1 MTDRQTAQRGVRGF
15 PGDRWTSESVTEGH
29 PDKVCDQLSDAVLD
43 ACLAQDRNSRVACE
57 AAVSSDFV
65 LIFGEI
71 TTQAEIDFDAIAR
84 GVLRR
89 IGYTDPAIGFD
100 AESCEVVVRV
110 KQQSPDIAEGLR
122 RAARTGDSDDPYDL
136 QGAGDQGMMIGFAC
150 DETETLMPTPL
161 WLADGLTRRLTQ
173 VRKNGELPW
182 LRPDGKAQV
191 TVEYAEGRPH
201 RVSTVVV
208 STQHTAAVSHSQ
220 IEHAMRDEV
229 IAPTIPPELLDGET
243 QYFINPAGN
252 FIVGGPAADAGLTG
266 RKIIVDT
273 YGGIARHGGGAFS
286 GKDPSKVDRSGAYAA
301 RWVAKNIVAAELA
314 ERAEVQLSYAIG
326 RPEPTSLTLLT
337 FGTAQIAEAELERL
351 VRGHFDL
358 RPLAIIEQLDLLRPI
373 YEPTAAY
380 GHFGRADLELPWEAT
395 GEVETL
401 QAEAILATQM

>member
-1 MTDRQTAQRGVRGF
+1 MTDRTDRQATQHGVRGF

-29 PDKVCDQLSDAVLD
+29 PDKVCDQISDAVLD

-89 IGYTDPAIGFD
+89 IGYTDPGIGFD

-337 FGTAQIAEAELERL
+337 FGTAHIGEAELERL

-395 GEVETL
+395 GEVGGL
-401 QAEAILATQM
+401 RAGVGL

>member
-1 MTDRQTAQRGVRGF
+1 MSSGF
-15 PGDRWTSESVTEGH
+15 AGDRWTSESVTEGH
-29 PDKVCDQLSDAVLD
+29 PDKVCDQISDAVLD
-43 ACLAQDRNSRVACE
+43 ACLAQDRDSRVACE

-71 TTQAEIDFDAIAR
+71 TTQAEVDFDALAR

-89 IGYTDPAIGFD
+89 IGYTDPGIGFD
-100 AESCEVVVRV
+100 AESCEVMVRV

-150 DETETLMPTPL
+150 DETEALMPTPL
-161 WLADGLTRRLTQ
+161 WLADGLTRRLTA
-173 VRKNGELPW
+173 VRKNGSLPW

-208 STQHTAAVSHSQ
+208 STQHTAAVDHGQ
-220 IEHAMRDEV
+220 IEHAIRDEV
-229 IAPTIPPELLDGET
+229 IAPTIPAELLDGET
-243 QYFINPAGN
+243 EYFINPAGN

-314 ERAEVQLSYAIG
+314 ERAEVQISYAIG
-326 RPEPTSLTLLT
+326 RPAPTSLTLLT
-337 FGTAQIAEAELERL
+337 FGTERVGEGELGEA
-351 VRGHFDL
+351 VRAHFDL
-358 RPLAIIEQLDLLRPI
+358 RPLAIIERLELLRPM
-373 YEPTAAY
+373 YEATAAY
-380 GHFGRADLELPWEAT
+380 GHFGRPDLALPWEAT
-395 GEVETL
+395 GEVGAL
-401 QAEAILATQM
+401 RGLAGLG

>member
-1 MTDRQTAQRGVRGF
+1 MSSGF
-15 PGDRWTSESVTEGH
+15 AGDRWTSESVTEGH
-29 PDKVCDQLSDAVLD
+29 PDKVCDQISDAVLD

-71 TTQAEIDFDAIAR
+71 TTQAEVDFDALAR

-89 IGYTDPAIGFD
+89 IGYTDPGIGFD
-100 AESCEVVVRV
+100 AESCEVMVRV

-150 DETETLMPTPL
+150 DETEALMPTPL
-161 WLADGLTRRLTQ
+161 WLADGLTRRLTA
-173 VRKNGELPW
+173 VRKNGSLPW

-208 STQHTAAVSHSQ
+208 STQHTAAVDHGQ
-220 IEHAMRDEV
+220 IEHAIRDEV
-229 IAPTIPPELLDGET
+229 IAPTIPAELLDGET
-243 QYFINPAGN
+243 ECFINPAGN

-314 ERAEVQLSYAIG
+314 ERAEVQISYAIG
-326 RPEPTSLTLLT
+326 RPAPTSLTLLT
-337 FGTAQIAEAELERL
+337 FGTERVGEGELGEA
-351 VRGHFDL
+351 VRAHFDL
-358 RPLAIIEQLDLLRPI
+358 RPLAIIERLGLLRPM
-373 YEPTAAY
+373 YEATAAQ
-380 GHFGRADLELPWEAT
+380 GHFGRPDLALPWEAT
-395 GEVETL
+395 GEANALRTL
-401 QAEAILATQM
+401 LQR

>member
-1 MTDRQTAQRGVRGF
+1 MSSGF
-15 PGDRWTSESVTEGH
+15 AGDRWTSESVTEGH
-29 PDKVCDQLSDAVLD
+29 PDKVCDQISDAVLD
-43 ACLAQDRNSRVACE
+43 ACLAQDRDSRVACE

-71 TTQAEIDFDAIAR
+71 TTQAEVDFDALAR

-89 IGYTDPAIGFD
+89 IGYTDPGIGFD
-100 AESCEVVVRV
+100 AESCEVMVRV

-150 DETETLMPTPL
+150 DETEALMPTPL
-161 WLADGLTRRLTQ
+161 WLADGLTRRLTA
-173 VRKNGELPW
+173 VRKNGSLPW

-208 STQHTAAVSHSQ
+208 STQHTAAVDHGQ
-220 IEHAMRDEV
+220 IEHAIRDEV
-229 IAPTIPPELLDGET
+229 IAPTIPAELLDGET
-243 QYFINPAGN
+243 EYFINPAGN

-314 ERAEVQLSYAIG
+314 ERAEVQISYAIG
-326 RPEPTSLTLLT
+326 RPAPTSLTLLT
-337 FGTAQIAEAELERL
+337 FGTERVGEGELGDA
-351 VRGHFDL
+351 VRAHFDL
-358 RPLAIIEQLDLLRPI
+358 RPLAIIERLGLLRPM
-373 YEPTAAY
+373 YEATAAQ
-380 GHFGRADLELPWEAT
+380 GHFGRPDLALPWEAT
-395 GEVETL
+395 REVGAL
-401 QAEAILATQM
+401 RGLAGLG

>member
-1 MTDRQTAQRGVRGF
+1 MSTQAGSGF
-15 PGDRWTSESVTEGH
+15 TGDRWTSESVTEGH
-29 PDKVCDQLSDAVLD
+29 PDKVCDQISDAVLD
-43 ACLAQDRNSRVACE
+43 ACLAQDQGSRVACE
-57 AAVSSDFV
+57 VAVSSGFV

-71 TTQAEIDFDAIAR
+71 TTQAEVDFDALAR

-89 IGYTDPAIGFD
+89 IGYTDAGIGFD
-100 AESCEVVVRV
+100 AESCEVLVRV

-150 DETETLMPTPL
+150 DETEALMPLPL
-161 WLADGLTRRLTQ
+161 WLADGLTRRLTE
-173 VRKNGELPW
+173 VRKSGALPW

-191 TVEYAEGRPH
+191 TVEYAEGRPQ

-208 STQHTAAVSHSQ
+208 STQHTAAVDHGQ
-220 IEHAMRDEV
+220 IEHAVRDEV
-229 IAPTIPPELLDGET
+229 IAPTIPAGLLDGET
-243 QYFINPAGN
+243 EYFINPAGN

-326 RPEPTSLTLLT
+326 RPAPTSLTLLT
-337 FGTAQIAEAELERL
+337 FGTSRVGERELEEM
-351 VRGHFDL
+351 VEAHFDL
-358 RPLAIIEQLDLLRPI
+358 RPLAIIERLGLLRPM
-373 YEPTAAY
+373 YEATAAY
-380 GHFGRADLELPWEAT
+380 GHFGRPDLALPWEET
-395 GEVETL
+395 GE
-401 QAEAILATQM
+401 AEALRGLAGLG

>member
-1 MTDRQTAQRGVRGF
+1 MSSGF
-15 PGDRWTSESVTEGH
+15 TGDRWTSESVTEGH
-29 PDKVCDQLSDAVLD
+29 PDKVCDQISDAVLD
-43 ACLAQDRNSRVACE
+43 ACLAQDRDSRVACE

-71 TTQAEIDFDAIAR
+71 TTQAELDFDALAR

-89 IGYTDPAIGFD
+89 IGYTDPGIGFD
-100 AESCEVVVRV
+100 AESCEVMVRV

-150 DETETLMPTPL
+150 DETEALMPTPL
-161 WLADGLTRRLTQ
+161 WLADGLTRRLTA
-173 VRKNGELPW
+173 VRKNGSLPW

-208 STQHTAAVSHSQ
+208 STQHTAAVDHGQ
-220 IEHAMRDEV
+220 IEHAIRDEV
-229 IAPTIPPELLDGET
+229 IAPTIPAELLDGET
-243 QYFINPAGN
+243 EYFINPAGN

-314 ERAEVQLSYAIG
+314 ERAEVQISYAIG
-326 RPEPTSLTLLT
+326 RPAPTSLTLLT
-337 FGTAQIAEAELERL
+337 FGTERVGEGELGEA
-351 VRGHFDL
+351 VRAHFDL
-358 RPLAIIEQLDLLRPI
+358 RPLAIIERLELLRPM
-373 YEPTAAY
+373 YEATAAQ
-380 GHFGRADLELPWEAT
+380 GHFGRPDLALPWEHT
-395 GEVETL
+395 GEANALRTL
-401 QAEAILATQM
+401 LQR

>member
-1 MTDRQTAQRGVRGF
+1 MSTQMGEQVGSGF
-15 PGDRWTSESVTEGH
+15 TGDRWTSESVTEGH
-29 PDKVCDQLSDAVLD
+29 PDKVCDQISDAVLD
-43 ACLAQDRNSRVACE
+43 ACLAQDRGSRVACE

-71 TTQAEIDFDAIAR
+71 TTQAEVDFDALAR

-89 IGYTDPAIGFD
+89 IGYTDAGIGFD
-100 AESCEVVVRV
+100 AESCEVLVRV

-150 DETETLMPTPL
+150 DETEALMPLPL
-161 WLADGLTRRLTQ
+161 WLADGLTRRLTE
-173 VRKNGELPW
+173 VRKSGALPW

-191 TVEYAEGRPH
+191 TVEYAEGRPQ

-208 STQHTAAVSHSQ
+208 STQHTAAVNHGQ
-220 IEHAMRDEV
+220 IEHAVRDEV
-229 IAPTIPPELLDGET
+229 IAPTIPGGLLDGET
-243 QYFINPAGN
+243 EYFINPAGN

-326 RPEPTSLTLLT
+326 RPAPTSLTLLT
-337 FGTAQIAEAELERL
+337 FGTSRMGEGELEEL
-351 VRGHFDL
+351 VEAHFDL
-358 RPLAIIEQLDLLRPI
+358 RPLAIIERLGLLRPM
-373 YEPTAAY
+373 YEATAAH
-380 GHFGRADLELPWEAT
+380 GHFGRPDLALPWEET
-395 GEVETL
+395 GEVEAL
-401 QAEAILATQM
+401 RGLAGLG

>member
-1 MTDRQTAQRGVRGF
+1 MSSGF
-15 PGDRWTSESVTEGH
+15 AGDRWTSESVTEGH
-29 PDKVCDQLSDAVLD
+29 PDKVCDQISDAVLD
-43 ACLAQDRNSRVACE
+43 ACLAQDRDSRVACE

-71 TTQAEIDFDAIAR
+71 TTQAEVDFDALAR

-89 IGYTDPAIGFD
+89 IGYTDPGIGFD
-100 AESCEVVVRV
+100 AESCEVMVRV

-150 DETETLMPTPL
+150 DETEALMPTPL
-161 WLADGLTRRLTQ
+161 WLADGLTRRLTA
-173 VRKNGELPW
+173 VRKNGSLPW

-208 STQHTAAVSHSQ
+208 STQHTAAVDHGQ
-220 IEHAMRDEV
+220 IEHAIRDEV
-229 IAPTIPPELLDGET
+229 IAPTIPAELLDGET
-243 QYFINPAGN
+243 EYFINPAGN

-314 ERAEVQLSYAIG
+314 ERAEVQISYAIG
-326 RPEPTSLTLLT
+326 RPAPTSLTLLT
-337 FGTAQIAEAELERL
+337 FGTERVGEGELGEA
-351 VRGHFDL
+351 VRTHFDL
-358 RPLAIIEQLDLLRPI
+358 RPLAIIERLELLRPM
-373 YEPTAAY
+373 YEATAAQ
-380 GHFGRADLELPWEAT
+380 GHFGRPDLALPWEET
-395 GEVETL
+395 REVGAL
-401 QAEAILATQM
+401 RGLAGLG

>member
-1 MTDRQTAQRGVRGF
+1 MTSHTPSGF

-29 PDKVCDQLSDAVLD
+29 PDKVCDQISDAVLD

-57 AAVSSDFV
+57 TAVSSGFV
-65 LIFGEI
+65 LVFGEI
-71 TTQAEIDFDAIAR
+71 TTQAEIDFEAVVR
-84 GVLRR
+84 RVLRR
-89 IGYTDPAIGFD
+89 IGYTDPNIGFD

-150 DETETLMPTPL
+150 DETEALMPLPL
-161 WLADGLTRRLTQ
+161 WLADGLTRRLTE
-173 VRKNGELPW
+173 VRKRGEAPW

-208 STQHTAAVSHSQ
+208 STQHTADVSHSQ
-220 IEHAMRDEV
+220 IEHAIRDEV
-229 IAPTIPPELLDGET
+229 IAPTIPAQLLDAQTE
-243 QYFINPAGN
+243 YFINPAGN

-314 ERAEVQLSYAIG
+314 DRAEVQLSYAIG
-326 RPEPTSLTLLT
+326 RPAPTSLTLLT
-337 FGTAQIAEAELERL
+337 FGTARIGEARLSEL
-351 VRGHFDL
+351 VREHFDL
-358 RPLAIIEQLDLLRPI
+358 RPLAIIEGLDLLRPI

-380 GHFGRADLELPWEAT
+380 GHFGRGDLDLPWERVDRVGVLRA
-395 GEVETL
+395 GAGL
-401 QAEAILATQM
+401 GG

>member
-1 MTDRQTAQRGVRGF
+1 MSSGF
-15 PGDRWTSESVTEGH
+15 AGDRWTSESVTEGH
-29 PDKVCDQLSDAVLD
+29 PDKVCDQISDAVLD
-43 ACLAQDRNSRVACE
+43 ACLAQDRDSRVACE

-71 TTQAEIDFDAIAR
+71 TTQAEVDFDALAR

-89 IGYTDPAIGFD
+89 IGYTDPGIGFD
-100 AESCEVVVRV
+100 AESCEVMVRV

-150 DETETLMPTPL
+150 DETEALMPTPL
-161 WLADGLTRRLTQ
+161 WLADGLTRRLTA
-173 VRKNGELPW
+173 VRKNGSLPW

-208 STQHTAAVSHSQ
+208 STQHTAAVDHGQ
-220 IEHAMRDEV
+220 IEHAIRDEV
-229 IAPTIPPELLDGET
+229 IAPTIPAELLDGET
-243 QYFINPAGN
+243 EYFINPAGN

-314 ERAEVQLSYAIG
+314 ERAEVQISYAIG
-326 RPEPTSLTLLT
+326 RPAPTSLTLLT
-337 FGTAQIAEAELERL
+337 FGTERVGEGELGEA
-351 VRGHFDL
+351 VRAHFDL
-358 RPLAIIEQLDLLRPI
+358 RPLAIIERLGLLRPM
-373 YEPTAAY
+373 YEATAAQ
-380 GHFGRADLELPWEAT
+380 GHFGRPDLALPWEAT
-395 GEVETL
+395 GEVGAL
-401 QAEAILATQM
+401 RGLAGLG

>member
-1 MTDRQTAQRGVRGF
+1 MSSGF
-15 PGDRWTSESVTEGH
+15 AGDRWTSESVTEGH
-29 PDKVCDQLSDAVLD
+29 PDKVCDQISDAVLD
-43 ACLAQDRNSRVACE
+43 ACLAQDRDSRVACE

-71 TTQAEIDFDAIAR
+71 TTQAEVDFDALAR

-89 IGYTDPAIGFD
+89 IGYTDPGIGFD
-100 AESCEVVVRV
+100 AESCEVMVRV

-150 DETETLMPTPL
+150 DETEALMPTPL
-161 WLADGLTRRLTQ
+161 WLADGLTRRLTA
-173 VRKNGELPW
+173 VRKNGSLPW

-208 STQHTAAVSHSQ
+208 STQHTAAVDHGQ
-220 IEHAMRDEV
+220 IEHAIRDEV
-229 IAPTIPPELLDGET
+229 IAPTIPAELLDGET
-243 QYFINPAGN
+243 EYFINPAGN

-314 ERAEVQLSYAIG
+314 ERAEVQISYAIG
-326 RPEPTSLTLLT
+326 RPAPTSLTLLT
-337 FGTAQIAEAELERL
+337 FGTERVREGELGEA
-351 VRGHFDL
+351 VRAHFDL
-358 RPLAIIEQLDLLRPI
+358 RPLAIIERLGLLRPM
-373 YEPTAAY
+373 YEATAAQ
-380 GHFGRADLELPWEAT
+380 GHFGRPDLALPWEAT
-395 GEVETL
+395 GEANALRTL
-401 QAEAILATQM
+401 LQR